1 MRNLEISPY
10 SYSGCGFANETFPN
24 LSWWMNVFAFYLNM
38 YVPLFLFA
46 CAGLVRTNGYLV
58 FDIIQ
63 YCKDMFIW
71 RYRTCCTAAL
81 TCRNWSIIMNA
92 DTNTVRILINTCL
105 WDDNSFNKAIFQAR
119 SDWVMLN
126 WHYMAIN
133 NKFLPSFKAFFA
145 EFNSAYLSIL
155 FRIILYIH
163 F

>member
-1 MRNLEISPY
+1 MLFLQVLYSLSDKVIHQNHEVIKGENKIFFLMRNLEISPY

-38 YVPLFLFA
+38 YVPFFLFA

-92 DTNTVRILINTCL
+92 DTSTVRILINTCL
-105 WDDNSFNKAIFQAR
+105 WDDNSFNKAIF
-119 SDWVMLN
+119 
-126 WHYMAIN
+126 
-133 NKFLPSFKAFFA
+133 
-145 EFNSAYLSIL
+145 
-155 FRIILYIH
+155 
-163 F
+163 